1 MISER
6 GECYMGK
13 SESVSA
19 DSIRGHIDT
28 ILLRI
33 LDNHDSYGYELIKRV
48 SQKSDGRYELKEPS
62 LYTSLRRLEG
72 QQCIESYWGDESQGG
87 RRKYYRITPAR
98 YYNGDTSRIR
108 LEKKSKFGSLGNKIS
123 APLTEEEAQALV
135 DGDFTWMMK
144 STRPLVEELYSKI
157 RAQGL
162 RPKTIVDYT
171 REPYVYP
178 PGNVRGAAG

>member
-1 MISER
+1 
-6 GECYMGK
+6 MGK

-87 RRKYYRITPAR
+87 RAKILPHHPCRPFPAAGKPR
-98 YYNGDTSRIR
+98 R
-108 LEKKSKFGSLGNKIS
+108 LE
-123 APLTEEEAQALV
+123 
-135 DGDFTWMMK
+135 
-144 STRPLVEELYSKI
+144 
-157 RAQGL
+157 QG
-162 RPKTIVDYT
+162 P
-171 REPYVYP
+171 
-178 PGNVRGAAG
+178 

>member
-1 MISER
+1 
-6 GECYMGK
+6 MGK

-87 RRKYYRITPAR
+87 RRKYYRITPAGR
-98 YYNGDTSRIR
+98 
-108 LEKKSKFGSLGNKIS
+108 SLLQANLAAWNKARDLIEDIVERGNLSCPI
-123 APLTEEEAQALV
+123 
-135 DGDFTWMMK
+135 
-144 STRPLVEELYSKI
+144 
-157 RAQGL
+157 
-162 RPKTIVDYT
+162 
-171 REPYVYP
+171 
-178 PGNVRGAAG
+178 

>member
-1 MISER
+1 
-6 GECYMGK
+6 MGK

-72 QQCIESYWGDESQGG
+72 QQCIESISDESQEDE
-87 RRKYYRITPAR
+87 KYTASFCRPF
-98 YYNGDTSRIR
+98 
-108 LEKKSKFGSLGNKIS
+108 LL
-123 APLTEEEAQALV
+123 QANLAA
-135 DGDFTWMMK
+135 
-144 STRPLVEELYSKI
+144 E
-157 RAQGL
+157 QG
-162 RPKTIVDYT
+162 P
-171 REPYVYP
+171 
-178 PGNVRGAAG
+178 

>member
-1 MISER
+1 
-6 GECYMGK
+6 MGK

-87 RRKYYRITPAR
+87 RRKYYRIT
-98 YYNGDTSRIR
+98 
-108 LEKKSKFGSLGNKIS
+108 
-123 APLTEEEAQALV
+123 
-135 DGDFTWMMK
+135 
-144 STRPLVEELYSKI
+144 
-157 RAQGL
+157 
-162 RPKTIVDYT
+162 
-171 REPYVYP
+171 
-178 PGNVRGAAG
+178 AAGRMQLAEMTEMWRATVQAVRQIGVL